1 MPKWWMVPFTRWRTA
16 NPCKLRTIYLQRLLY
31 TVVWIFFFFC
41 NFIPLH
47 LLWSFLKNKKQKTLL
62 PCIITHT
69 QRRQYSKQVS
79 VLFGKSWFKGKNQRT
94 DNFLLFSFFKMPEWP
109 ASRQTNLL
117 ILTIDVLLQCKHKN
131 YLRPFFDG
139 TPGNSTT
146 EALGFKRLQLYTFC
160 LRNEDLNIKR
170 NGNLSSRDQCMHL
183 A

>member
-31 TVVWIFFFFC
+31 TVVWIFFFFAISYLC
-41 NFIPLH
+41 IYYEV
-47 LLWSFLKNKKQKTLL
+47 FLKNKKQKTLL